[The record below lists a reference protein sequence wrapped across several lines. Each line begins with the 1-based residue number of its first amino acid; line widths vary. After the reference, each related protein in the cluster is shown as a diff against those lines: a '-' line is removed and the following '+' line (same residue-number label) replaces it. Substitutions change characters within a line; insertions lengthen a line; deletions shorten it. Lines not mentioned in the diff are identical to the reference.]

1 MRTIKSISIIFL
13 LILGLFAQPSTVE
26 ARVTVGISIRV
37 RHAPPA
43 LPYYDQPYCPA
54 DGYLWVPG
62 YWGYDNEYNDYYWVP
77 GAWVRPPHRGY
88 LWTPCYWGFSGGYYG
103 FHNGY

>member
-13 LILGLFAQPSTVE
+13 LILGLFAEPSTVE

-62 YWGYDNEYNDYYWVP
+62 YWGMTMNTKIII
-77 GAWVRPPHRGY
+77 GY
-88 LWTPCYWGFSGGYYG
+88 RVLG
-103 FHNGY
+103 